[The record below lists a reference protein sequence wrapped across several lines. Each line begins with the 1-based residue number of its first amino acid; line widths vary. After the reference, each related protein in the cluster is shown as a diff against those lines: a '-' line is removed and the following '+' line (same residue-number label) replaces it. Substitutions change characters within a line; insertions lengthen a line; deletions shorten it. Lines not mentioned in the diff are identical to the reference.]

1 MSALREEEAKSFV
14 DAVAD
19 LYRSGATIVR
29 SNVLKIAGR
38 RLRRDDNT
46 DLGDIDVLAAT
57 LATRVLEAVEVKDLS
72 VARTPRE
79 LANELNETF
88 ATGGPRRSH
97 AEIHLERI
105 AWLERNLA
113 AVLAWLGLDGE
124 DAGNWRVD
132 GSSSTSR

>member
-1 MSALREEEAKSFV
+1 
-14 DAVAD
+14 
-19 LYRSGATIVR
+19 
-29 SNVLKIAGR
+29 
-38 RLRRDDNT
+38 
-46 DLGDIDVLAAT
+46 
-57 LATRVLEAVEVKDLS
+57 VKDLS

-132 GSSSTSR
+132 GSIVVDEPLMSPYVRKAPLPVRSYDELAAERYR